1 MPSENELISKLLVSK
16 KIMDKHSAMPRGGR
30 EGIDINPNLNENI
43 SVPKANYNLPEEF
56 IRENSPKVQNV
67 QNKPMTTDRIM
78 SSKLPD
84 EIKKLMIE
92 HPISQ
97 PAMSTGPTLSD
108 DLVEKAAR
116 LMHTDASGKVL
127 KESSPRT
134 QPQPIQ
140 DTSNLKQLIRET
152 MKEILAENGLL
163 VESTNKGNEVFS
175 FRVGKHIFE
184 GKVTKIKK
192 VA

>member
-16 KIMDKHSAMPRGGR
+16 KIMDKHSSMPRGGR

-56 IRENSPKVQNV
+56 IRESSPKVQNV

>member
-16 KIMDKHSAMPRGGR
+16 KIMDKHSSMPRGGR

-56 IRENSPKVQNV
+56 IRESSPKVQNV

-192 VA
+192 IA